1 MTRVI
6 AIANQKGGVGK
17 TAVAVNLPVF
27 LTAFGKKVLLVDTDP
42 QANAT
47 FSLGIK
53 PRDLNDSLYEAI
65 MGTISPREI
74 IRRTPFLS
82 FDIMPTSHNLSGANI
97 ELVSME
103 NREFKLKE
111 VIDMVKNDYDFVIID
126 CPPSL
131 GILTLNALVAC
142 DEVIIPVQAEYLAME
157 GLGQLVYNVKM
168 INENLERNIKIL
180 GALITMYTRKN
191 RLSQKIARDLRRTF
205 PGYVFDTII
214 PRTVSLSES
223 PVFGRTILRHSPNS
237 SAVHA
242 FRELAREIVNKANKE
257 ALRDNKIKGYPNL
270 I

>member
-1 MTRVI
+1 MSRVI

-53 PRDLNDSLYEAI
+53 PRDLNDSLYEAL
-65 MGTISPREI
+65 MGQISPREI
-74 IRRTPFLS
+74 IRRTPFLA

-97 ELVSME
+97 ELVNMD

-111 VIDMVKNDYDFVIID
+111 VIDMVKDDYDFVVID

-131 GILTLNALVAC
+131 GVLTLNALVAA
-142 DEVIIPVQAEYLAME
+142 DEVIIPVQAEYLALE
-157 GLGQLVYNVKM
+157 GLSQLLYNVKM

-180 GALITMYTRKN
+180 GALLTMYSRKN
-191 RLSQKIARDLRRTF
+191 VVSQKIAKDLRRNF
-205 PGYVFDTII
+205 PGYVFDTVI
-214 PRTVSLSES
+214 PRTVALSES
-223 PVFGRTILRHSPNS
+223 PIYGRTILRHSPNS
-237 SAVHA
+237 TAVHA
-242 FRELAREIVNKANKE
+242 FRELAREIVYKANKDN
-257 ALRDNKIKGYPNL
+257 LRDKKLTNFNK
-270 I
+270 